1 MNNSKK
7 ILKFLKKIK
16 PLKAPK
22 NITVMNPYQN
32 HYTWSLVEKYYK
44 KYYNDEKSRTL
55 IFGINP
61 GRLGGGLTGIPFTDP
76 VNLEKYCLI
85 NNSIDKKREISSKFI
100 YELIDKYGGVEKFY
114 KKYFIT
120 SVCPFGFTK
129 NGKNFNYYDN
139 QLILK
144 HWKNQ
149 IAKWI
154 DYQVKNI
161 QNNKI
166 CFVIGKGKNQYF
178 FEMINKE
185 FKFFNEIISLP
196 HPRWILQYRSKQK
209 NKFIKEYINKLN
221 KVTNDN

>member
-1 MNNSKK
+1 MNNSIK

-16 PLKAPK
+16 PLKVPK

-32 HYTWSLVEKYYK
+32 HYNWSLVKKYYN

-100 YELIDKYGGVEKFY
+100 YELIDEYGGVEKFY
-114 KKYFIT
+114 KKFFIT

-144 HWKNQ
+144 HWRNQ

-154 DYQVKNI
+154 DYQVRKI
-161 QNNKI
+161 KNNKV
-166 CFVIGKGKNQYF
+166 CFVIGKGKNQNF

-209 NKFIKEYINKLN
+209 NRFIKEYITKLN
-221 KVTNDN
+221 KATNDN